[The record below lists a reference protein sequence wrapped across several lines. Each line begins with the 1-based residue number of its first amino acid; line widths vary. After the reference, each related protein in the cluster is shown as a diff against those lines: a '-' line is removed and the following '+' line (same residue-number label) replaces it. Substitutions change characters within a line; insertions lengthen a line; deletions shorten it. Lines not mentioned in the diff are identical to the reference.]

1 MVTLDALVRTIVY
14 LVVAGLVAWLLWW
27 LIDYLQLPEPFNK
40 VAHVI
45 LAIAAVLIIIS
56 ILLGMVGQPIVKW

>member
-40 VAHVI
+40 VAHVVVAVFSV
-45 LAIAAVLIIIS
+45 LVCIA
-56 ILLGMVGQPIVKW
+56 ILLALTGTRLIAL